1 MRAFRHAHAGE
12 AAGGVA
18 ADLVGRES
26 RIGEVGDAERDDA
39 RRDTRCTT
47 PRRASRSTR
56 GCTRR
61 RASRSAALKNT
72 RPQKPVIIDGKLSDA
87 HTPLMSMSRDARVDV
102 VATGTHLLEAERLEL
117 DRLRA
122 TARDRVHPDL
132 REALALELPDL
143 VPLGGLDDLR
153 RAVGEVRG
161 DAAVEQV
168 RRLDDVVVDRDHRV
182 LHLAGERLGQEEVLG
197 VGLHGVSFHV
207 ILRHVILDGDIT
219 LGTALMAVK
228 PVRAVTRALAV
239 LDAVAGH
246 EPIGVAALA
255 RLLHEDTSG
264 VQRALVSL
272 HDAGWIRP
280 APGSPVRWEVSAKV
294 VALGSRAAGRSGLR
308 DRVRPVLESLRDR
321 TAESAF
327 LVEVDDTRLVV
338 TDVVESPQVVR
349 AAPRVGL
356 QLPVALSASGRA
368 VLSALA
374 PDVQVRFVGS
384 PDDALLRELAR
395 VRRRGWSQSAGLV
408 GPDQTSVA
416 APVLGADGVSVGAIT
431 VTGPRDRMPAARQQE
446 FGALVADAARR
457 LSAG

>member
-1 MRAFRHAHAGE
+1 
-12 AAGGVA
+12 
-18 ADLVGRES
+18 
-26 RIGEVGDAERDDA
+26 
-39 RRDTRCTT
+39 
-47 PRRASRSTR
+47 
-56 GCTRR
+56 
-61 RASRSAALKNT
+61 
-72 RPQKPVIIDGKLSDA
+72 
-87 HTPLMSMSRDARVDV
+87 
-102 VATGTHLLEAERLEL
+102 
-117 DRLRA
+117 
-122 TARDRVHPDL
+122 
-132 REALALELPDL
+132 
-143 VPLGGLDDLR
+143 
-153 RAVGEVRG
+153 
-161 DAAVEQV
+161 
-168 RRLDDVVVDRDHRV
+168 
-182 LHLAGERLGQEEVLG
+182 
-197 VGLHGVSFHV
+197 
-207 ILRHVILDGDIT
+207 
-219 LGTALMAVK
+219 MAVK

-255 RLLHEDTSG
+255 RLLHEDTSA

-280 APGSPVRWEVSAKV
+280 AAGSPVRWEVSAKV
-294 VALGSRAAGRSGLR
+294 VALGSRPAGRSGLR
-308 DRVRPVLESLRDR
+308 DRARPALESLRDR

-384 PDDALLRELAR
+384 PPDDSLLRELAR
-395 VRRRGWSQSAGLV
+395 VRGRGWSQSAGLV

-416 APVLGADGVSVGAIT
+416 APVLGADGVAVGAIT

-446 FGALVADAARR
+446 FGALVAEAARR